1 MGTPAPGE
9 GTAPCM
15 FCDGFSIYRKKRDI
29 KQKLTNPADGKP
41 PGRGVNCRRAISTPV
56 GQPAPRWGNQHP
68 GGATSTPAGCK
79 LLRGENLRQRNRELV
94 GAGGEGERDHVTVEG
109 GTVEGERE
117 LRVAGA
123 AETVGL

>member
-29 KQKLTNPADGKP
+29 KQKLTNPVGGKP
-41 PGRGVNCRRAISTPV
+41 PGRRVNCRR
-56 GQPAPRWGNQHP
+56 GNQHP
-68 GGATSTPAGCK
+68 AGATSTPPGCK

-123 AETVGL
+123 AETGGL